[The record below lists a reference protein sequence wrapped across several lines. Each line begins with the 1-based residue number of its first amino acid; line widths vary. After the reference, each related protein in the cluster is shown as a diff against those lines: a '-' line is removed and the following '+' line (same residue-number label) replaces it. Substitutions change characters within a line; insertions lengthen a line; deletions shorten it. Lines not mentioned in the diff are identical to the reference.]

1 MTAEDKGIGNKNR
14 IVINSNTNQLLP
26 KEIDFMI
33 NDSENIAEK
42 DKKVKERIDAEEEL
56 GL

>member
-1 MTAEDKGIGNKNR
+1 MTAEDKGIGNKNN
-14 IVINSNTNQLLP
+14 IIINSNTNRLLQ

-33 NDSENIAEK
+33 KDSEDIDN
-42 DKKVKERIDAEEEL
+42 DNKKAKERDDAMRAL